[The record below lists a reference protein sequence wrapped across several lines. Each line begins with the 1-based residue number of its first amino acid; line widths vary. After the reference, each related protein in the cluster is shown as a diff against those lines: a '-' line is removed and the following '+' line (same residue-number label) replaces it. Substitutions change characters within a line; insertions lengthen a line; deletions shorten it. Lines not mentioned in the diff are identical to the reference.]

1 MVACLLS
8 FGASPNQQNALGQTP
23 LHIAARVGC
32 KGAAEQML
40 AAGAN
45 PAITDKSG
53 FDAAYWAEHG
63 KYSDLAR
70 LLPPPKCLNSKE
82 LALFQLL
89 AMDQLDLPLKMASK
103 KKGKSKKK

>member
-1 MVACLLS
+1 MYVYECQLREMVACLLS

-53 FDAAYWAEHG
+53 EKQHFFLSFCPLVSWEH
-63 KYSDLAR
+63 
-70 LLPPPKCLNSKE
+70 LNNKRV
-82 LALFQLL
+82 QR
-89 AMDQLDLPLKMASK
+89 
-103 KKGKSKKK
+103 